1 MGGSDC
7 GCVSV
12 GEGEYLFVQF
22 NLPAQNRQ
30 HEFSVAKL

>member
-1 MGGSDC
+1 MGSSDC

-12 GEGEYLFVQF
+12 GEGEYLIVQE
-22 NLPAQNRQ
+22 NLFAGNRQ